1 MVFEGDNMMGVKRT
15 NRSAAIRIL
24 HEQGSISRKRLA
36 ECIKLTPAAITKIV
50 GELIDEDII
59 FEGKTVPNGGAGRR
73 EVMVELNAKARCAL
87 GVLINLRGA
96 LLSAVWL
103 DGTVIFSE
111 EVELPALADA
121 DETVEALSRRLEE
134 LVNESGL
141 KKEQILGLG
150 LAIRGITLNAKRI
163 VVDSYGAINQKN
175 YPIADRF
182 EQATGY
188 KVVFAN
194 NVRALFSAQMF
205 LSKDTGINS
214 QFFLRCEYGIGGAL
228 SVNGKIWY
236 GGTERCSEIG
246 HVPVIKRGGK
256 PCQCGKSGCLETIAS
271 PMAILDDAKSILS
284 KEKTP
289 VLWLRSEKNGG
300 EVTLDDVLESAH
312 NGDAGTSEILDR
324 AVSQLAYA
332 LKNVIYVIDPAK
344 IVLYGRV
351 FENSY
356 FLTRLLSEM
365 SEGVD
370 SGHNITIEKS
380 RYNQQLEEKAAGL
393 LMVEHFFEQGG
404 MI

>member
-121 DETVEALSRRLEE
+121 DETVETLSRRLEE
-134 LVNESGL
+134 LVSESGL
-141 KKEQILGLG
+141 KKEQVLGLG

-163 VVDSYGAINQKN
+163 VVDSYGAINRKN

-182 EQATGY
+182 VQATG
-188 KVVFAN
+188 
-194 NVRALFSAQMF
+194 
-205 LSKDTGINS
+205 
-214 QFFLRCEYGIGGAL
+214 
-228 SVNGKIWY
+228 
-236 GGTERCSEIG
+236 
-246 HVPVIKRGGK
+246 
-256 PCQCGKSGCLETIAS
+256 
-271 PMAILDDAKSILS
+271 
-284 KEKTP
+284 
-289 VLWLRSEKNGG
+289 
-300 EVTLDDVLESAH
+300 
-312 NGDAGTSEILDR
+312 
-324 AVSQLAYA
+324 
-332 LKNVIYVIDPAK
+332 
-344 IVLYGRV
+344 
-351 FENSY
+351 
-356 FLTRLLSEM
+356 
-365 SEGVD
+365 
-370 SGHNITIEKS
+370 
-380 RYNQQLEEKAAGL
+380 
-393 LMVEHFFEQGG
+393 
-404 MI
+404 